1 MTEDEFN
8 LLVDC
13 RLPYRDTDA
22 ARRLM
27 DLGRSISTN
36 AHVITLEEIC
46 RPPVSVDVTAAEQFA
61 RLHDWAEGFE
71 HPLNDVLMVCAAAL
85 IEGRHL
91 AVDRVLQ
98 VPESG

>member
-1 MTEDEFN
+1 
-8 LLVDC
+8 
-13 RLPYRDTDA
+13 
-22 ARRLM
+22 
-27 DLGRSISTN
+27 
-36 AHVITLEEIC
+36 
-46 RPPVSVDVTAAEQFA
+46 VSVDVTAAEQLA